1 MKELGETTVVK
12 KKGTRL
18 RAAGLAAMAATLA
31 AGALAGCS
39 GSSSEQSEQ
48 SVLRI
53 GMLYGSADNES
64 WFRQQYTDTF
74 EFTHPNV
81 NLEIVYANNYND
93 MRYSN
98 GEDQKE
104 QPDPYDKMKELLTG
118 KNPVDVVMVDYY
130 QLQRMTQDGLLQQ
143 LDPLIAKDK
152 FDISD
157 YVPTVI
163 DGIKAAGDS
172 KIYVL
177 TPTFSG
183 SALFYNKKIFSDAG
197 VQPPTDKMTWNQVF
211 DLARKVKGGTGE
223 KQVFGLTLN
232 RWSGGDAFNDI
243 QTYVA
248 PLQLKMYDDKG
259 EKMLV
264 DSGPAWS
271 NAWDTFLKLYKEDVL
286 PTQEKIQKINEAQQ
300 KAREKDKSISSYP
313 NQGDLFSSGNVAMTI
328 GDYNYIMELKNMKDA
343 AATNKSM
350 KAIDWDVVTVPVFEE
365 HPDVGGNSYLG
376 QPMGINAKAQ
386 NPEGAWEFI
395 KFLNGREWA
404 KLKSRSTY
412 EIPSRAEFIK
422 PIDGMQYNIKAFY
435 TLKPVPPTSS
445 ALEALARSKPGIYEV
460 FSLGQQ
466 SFQQALSGKM
476 TAEEAV
482 KDWATKGNALLA
494 KLKTNPKGEQGGSTE
509 GGAVEVLPA
518 G

>member
-1 MKELGETTVVK
+1 
-12 KKGTRL
+12 
-18 RAAGLAAMAATLA
+18 MAAALA
-31 AGALAGCS
+31 AGTLVGCS
-39 GSSSEQSEQ
+39 GSSSEQAEQ

-53 GMLYGSADNES
+53 GMLYGSPDNDS

-81 NLEIVYANNYND
+81 SLEIVYANNYND
-93 MRYSN
+93 MRYTN
-98 GEDQKE
+98 GDQQKE
-104 QPDPYDKMKELLTG
+104 QPDPYEKMQELLTG
-118 KNPVDVVMVDYY
+118 QNPVDVVMVDYY
-130 QLQRMTQDGLLQQ
+130 QLQRMVQDGLLQQ

-223 KQVFGLTLN
+223 KQVFGLTMN
-232 RWSGGDAFNDI
+232 RWSGGDPFSDL
-243 QTYVA
+243 QTYIA
-248 PLQLKMYDDKG
+248 PLQLKMFDDKG

-271 NAWDTFLKLYKEDVL
+271 NAWDTILKLYKEDVL

-300 KAREKDKSISSYP
+300 KQREKDQNSFMYQ
-313 NQGDLFSSGNVAMTI
+313 NDLFNSGNVAMTI
-328 GDYNYIMELKNMKDA
+328 ADYNYIMELKNIKDA
-343 AATNKSM
+343 AATNKNM
-350 KAIDWDVVTVPVFEE
+350 KPIDWDVVTVPVFEE

-386 NPEGAWEFI
+386 NPDGAWEFI
-395 KFLNGREWA
+395 KFLNSREWA

-412 EIPSRAEFIK
+412 EIPARAEFIK

-435 TLKPVPPTSS
+435 SLKPVPPTSS
-445 ALEALARSKPGIYEV
+445 AMEELARKKPGIYEV
-460 FSLGQQ
+460 QSIGQQ

-494 KLKTNPKGEQGGSTE
+494 KLKTNPTNSPEGKEGGSTD